1 MSRRGWFIR
10 FLCSSIEARSMTSRS
25 KGVSGVDVL
34 YMNGGTSNMQ
44 MGKIFKIRAGKI
56 HEIET
61 LGTSL
66 PYGTQSG

>member
-1 MSRRGWFIR
+1 
-10 FLCSSIEARSMTSRS
+10 MTSRS